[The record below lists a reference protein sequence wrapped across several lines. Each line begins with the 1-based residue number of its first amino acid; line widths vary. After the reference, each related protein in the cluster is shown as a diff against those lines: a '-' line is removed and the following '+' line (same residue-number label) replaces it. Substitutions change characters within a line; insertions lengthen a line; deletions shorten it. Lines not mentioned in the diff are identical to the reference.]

1 MTHSPEPGTRPLQPA
16 AGPFPSRGMDF
27 GLFYFASDSA
37 EITGPRYRLLLDGAR
52 FADAHGLAAVWTPE
66 RHFHPFGGL
75 YPNPAV
81 TGAAVAAVTERVA
94 IRAGSVVAPLHHP
107 LRIAEEWAVVDNLS
121 AGRVGVSFAS
131 GWHAADFALRP
142 EAYAD
147 RRKLMTDQVR
157 LVRELWRGASLTLP
171 DGTGTERKVSVHP
184 RPVQPELPTWI
195 TSAGGVETF
204 RAAGAMGAGIL
215 THLLG
220 QDLDDL
226 AYKIGEYR
234 AAGGRH
240 VALMVHTYLDD
251 DEEQVRELVREPLL
265 RYLRGSLGLLLGS
278 GLDGRRRIDPAKL
291 HPADLE
297 FLVQRSFDRYVDD
310 CGLLGSPATAA
321 RGIERLRGIGVDEI
335 ACLIDFGL
343 PAGTVLKGLERIADL
358 NAREQAHG

>member
-1 MTHSPEPGTRPLQPA
+1 MAHSPEPPAPARTPA
-16 AGPFPSRGMDF
+16 AQRPGMDF
-27 GLFYFASDSA
+27 SLFYFASDSEEFA
-37 EITGPRYRLLLDGAR
+37 GPRYQLLLDGAR
-52 FADAHGLAAVWTPE
+52 FADTHGLAAVWTPE

-107 LRIAEEWAVVDNLS
+107 LRIAEEWSVVDNLS
-121 AGRVGVSFAS
+121 GGRVGISFAS

-147 RRKLMTDQVR
+147 RRRLMADQVR
-157 LVRELWRGASLTLP
+157 QVQELWRGASLAFP
-171 DGTGTERKVSVHP
+171 DGAGTEREVSVHP

-195 TSAGGVETF
+195 TSSGSVETF
-204 RAAGAMGAGIL
+204 RAAGAMGAGVL

-226 AYKIGEYR
+226 AHKIAEYR

-240 VALMVHTYLDD
+240 VVLMVHTYLDD
-251 DEEQVRELVREPLL
+251 DAEHVRELVREPLL

-278 GLDGRRRIDPAKL
+278 GFDGRRRIDPAKL
-291 HPADLE
+291 HEADVE
-297 FLVQRSFDRYVDD
+297 FIVQRSFDRYVDD
-310 CGLLGSPATAA
+310 CGLLGSPETAA
-321 RGIERLRGIGVDEI
+321 RAVERLRGIGVDEI

-343 PAGTVLKGLERIADL
+343 PPGTVMKGLERIADL
-358 NAREQAHG
+358 NAAEHAHG

>member
-1 MTHSPEPGTRPLQPA
+1 
-16 AGPFPSRGMDF
+16 MDF
-27 GLFYFASDSA
+27 SLFYFASDSEEFA
-37 EITGPRYRLLLDGAR
+37 GPRYGLLLDGAR
-52 FADAHGLAAVWTPE
+52 FADSHGLTAVWTPE

-107 LRIAEEWAVVDNLS
+107 LRIAEEWSVVDNLS
-121 AGRVGVSFAS
+121 GGRVGVSFAS

-147 RRKLMTDQVR
+147 RRQLMRDQVR
-157 LVRELWRGASLTLP
+157 QVRDLWRGESLPFP
-171 DGTGTERKVSVHP
+171 DGTGTERKVSIHP

-195 TSAGGVETF
+195 TSAGDVGTF

-220 QDLDDL
+220 QSLDNL
-226 AYKIGEYR
+226 AKKIGEYR

-240 VALMVHTYLDD
+240 VVLMVHTYLDD
-251 DEEQVRELVREPLL
+251 DADLARELVREPLL

-278 GLDGRRRIDPAKL
+278 GLDGKRQIDPAKL
-291 HPADLE
+291 HPNDVE

-321 RGIERLRGIGVDEI
+321 RAVEQLREIGVDEI

-343 PAGTVLKGLERIADL
+343 PAEIVMTGLERIADL
-358 NAREQAHG
+358 NAKENGDG